1 MLTREWTKDYE
12 NFLKEKNDLEN
23 QKREIDKKIRELE
36 WKIKEEEW
44 KMDENIRTRYV
55 EMLTNAKQVEV
66 IWWVYIK
73 RTEEWIESVI
83 FRNSNGCL
91 IVFRPKEWELYEFN
105 KNKVIAYIIRNY
117 EDALD
122 GVKDESYNHDT
133 FIRRMWIDDIENC
146 WENCSLEDYMDN
158 ISIADVNDYDDLK
171 EDVTE
176 PDYDT
181 LDKFQDLYEEEYEY
195 LWYSPKENY
204 FEKETE
210 VVLFNGS
217 ED

>member
-12 NFLKEKNDLEN
+12 AFLKEKHDLED
-23 QKREIDKKIRELE
+23 QKWEIDKKIRELE

-105 KNKVIAYIIRNY
+105 INKVRAYIIRNY

-122 GVKDESYNHDT
+122 NIKDESYNHDT

-210 VVLFNGS
+210 VVLFSGS
-217 ED
+217 EE

>member
-44 KMDENIRTRYV
+44 KMDENIKTRYIQ
-55 EMLTNAKQVEV
+55 MLTNAKQVEV

-122 GVKDESYNHDT
+122 SVKDESYNHDT

-195 LWYSPKENY
+195 LWYNPKENY

>member
-1 MLTREWTKDYE
+1 MLTRVWTKDYE
-12 NFLKEKNDLEN
+12 NFLKEKNDLED
-23 QKREIDKKIRELE
+23 QKWEIDKKIRELE

-122 GVKDESYNHDT
+122 SVKDESYNHDT

-210 VVLFNGS
+210 VVLFSGS

>member
-1 MLTREWTKDYE
+1 MLTRVWTKDYE

-23 QKREIDKKIRELE
+23 QKWEIDKKIRELE

-122 GVKDESYNHDT
+122 SVKDESYNHDT

-210 VVLFNGS
+210 VVLFSGS

>member
-12 NFLKEKNDLEN
+12 AFLKEKHDLED
-23 QKREIDKKIRELE
+23 QKWEIDKKIRELE

>member
-23 QKREIDKKIRELE
+23 QKWEIDKKIRELE

-117 EDALD
+117 EDVLD
-122 GVKDESYNHDT
+122 SVKDESYDHDT

-210 VVLFNGS
+210 VVLFSGS
-217 ED
+217 EE

>member
-44 KMDENIRTRYV
+44 KMDENIKTRYIQ
-55 EMLTNAKQVEV
+55 MLTNAKQVEV

-122 GVKDESYNHDT
+122 SVKDESYNHDT

-210 VVLFNGS
+210 VVLFSGS
-217 ED
+217 EE

>member
-1 MLTREWTKDYE
+1 MLTRVWTKDYE
-12 NFLKEKNDLEN
+12 SFLKEKNDLEN
-23 QKREIDKKIRELE
+23 QKWEIDKKIRELE

-122 GVKDESYNHDT
+122 SVKDESYNHDT

-210 VVLFNGS
+210 VVLFSGS
-217 ED
+217 EE

>member
-1 MLTREWTKDYE
+1 MLTRVWTKDYE

-23 QKREIDKKIRELE
+23 QKWEIDKKIRELE

-83 FRNSNGCL
+83 FRNSAGCL

-122 GVKDESYNHDT
+122 WVKDESYNHDT

-210 VVLFNGS
+210 VVLFSGS
-217 ED
+217 EE

>member
-12 NFLKEKNDLEN
+12 AFLKEKHDLED

-122 GVKDESYNHDT
+122 SVKDESYNHDT

-210 VVLFNGS
+210 VVLFSGS
-217 ED
+217 EE

>member
-1 MLTREWTKDYE
+1 MLTRVWTKDYE

-122 GVKDESYNHDT
+122 WVKDESYNNDT

-210 VVLFNGS
+210 VVLFSGS
-217 ED
+217 EE

>member
-1 MLTREWTKDYE
+1 MLTRVWTKDYE

-55 EMLTNAKQVEV
+55 EMLTNAIQVEV

-122 GVKDESYNHDT
+122 WVKDESYNNDT
-133 FIRRMWIDDIENC
+133 FIRRMWIDDIENS

-210 VVLFNGS
+210 VVLFSGN
-217 ED
+217 EE

>member
-23 QKREIDKKIRELE
+23 QKWEIDKKIRELE

-122 GVKDESYNHDT
+122 GIKDESYDHDT

-210 VVLFNGS
+210 VVLFSGS
-217 ED
+217 EE

>member
-1 MLTREWTKDYE
+1 MLTRVWTKDYE

-122 GVKDESYNHDT
+122 WVKDESYNNDT

-195 LWYSPKENY
+195 LWYNPKENY

-210 VVLFNGS
+210 VVLFSGS
-217 ED
+217 EE

>member
-12 NFLKEKNDLEN
+12 NFLKEKDDLEN
-23 QKREIDKKIRELE
+23 QKWEIDKKIRELE

-55 EMLTNAKQVEV
+55 EMLTNAKQVE
-66 IWWVYIK
+66 ILWWVYIK

-122 GVKDESYNHDT
+122 SVKDESYNNDT

-146 WENCSLEDYMDN
+146 LENCSLDDYMRN

-181 LDKFQDLYEEEYEY
+181 LDKFQDLYEEEYDY
-195 LWYSPKENY
+195 LWYNPNENY

-210 VVLFNGS
+210 VVLFSAN

>member
-12 NFLKEKNDLEN
+12 AFLKEKHDLED
-23 QKREIDKKIRELE
+23 QKWEIDKKIRELE

-122 GVKDESYNHDT
+122 NVKDESYNNDT

-210 VVLFNGS
+210 VVLFSGS
-217 ED
+217 EE

>member
-12 NFLKEKNDLEN
+12 AFLKEKHDLED
-23 QKREIDKKIRELE
+23 QKWEIDKKIRELE

-122 GVKDESYNHDT
+122 SVKDESYNHDT

-210 VVLFNGS
+210 VVLFSAN

>member
-12 NFLKEKNDLEN
+12 AFLKEKHDLED
-23 QKREIDKKIRELE
+23 QKWEIDKKIRELE

-122 GVKDESYNHDT
+122 WVKDESYNHDT

>member
-12 NFLKEKNDLEN
+12 AFLKEKHDLED
-23 QKREIDKKIRELE
+23 QKWEIDKKIRELE

-122 GVKDESYNHDT
+122 SVKDESYNHDT

-210 VVLFNGS
+210 VVLFSGS
-217 ED
+217 EE